1 MSFLKYYILW
11 KARFGKETLLMN
23 HVVIFAGGIGSRMG
37 NTGCPKQFLKLD
49 DKEIIVHTIERFQHH
64 PSIDG
69 IYIAC
74 HVDWMDYMKELV
86 EKYALTKVKSIVPG
100 GQTGQLSIYNG
111 LLEAEKYKETDDD
124 IVLIH
129 DGVRPNIDEALISEN
144 IKCVREKGSSISCS
158 PAIETVLLVDE
169 ERNIKQI
176 EDRSMCFYA
185 KAPQSFLLKDI
196 ISCHRHALDEGRTN
210 FIDSCTM
217 MKYYGFELHLV
228 PCSSDNIKITTPKDF
243 YLLKAL
249 QHIEN
254 NDLVD

>member
-1 MSFLKYYILW
+1 
-11 KARFGKETLLMN
+11 MN

-37 NTGCPKQFLKLD
+37 KTECPKQFLKLD
-49 DKEIIVHTIERFQHH
+49 DKEIIVHTIEKFQEH
-64 PSIDG
+64 PFIDG

-74 HVDWMDYMKELV
+74 HIDWIDYMQELKK
-86 EKYALTKVKSIVPG
+86 KYALTKVKSIVPG

-111 LLEAEKYKETDDD
+111 LLEAEKNQKSDED

-129 DGVRPNIDEALISEN
+129 DGVRPNIDEDLITEN
-144 IKCVREKGSSISCS
+144 IKCVKENGNSISCS
-158 PAIETVLLVDE
+158 PAVETILLVDE
-169 ERNIKQI
+169 SRDIKQI

-196 ISCHRHALDEGRTN
+196 ISCHRRALNEGRTN

-217 MKYYGFELHLV
+217 MEFYGFKLHLV

-249 QHIEN
+249 HHISSSGLSE
-254 NDLVD
+254 